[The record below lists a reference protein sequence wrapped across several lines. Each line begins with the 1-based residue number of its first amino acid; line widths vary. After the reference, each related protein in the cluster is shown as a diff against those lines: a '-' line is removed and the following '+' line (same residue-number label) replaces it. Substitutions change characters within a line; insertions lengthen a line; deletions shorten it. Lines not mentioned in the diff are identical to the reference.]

1 MKDSSDNRNAFMS
14 KVVETEDGGQ
24 KQPVPSLSLLRA
36 RVLLRPASD

>member
-24 KQPVPSLSLLRA
+24 KQPVPSPSLSCG
-36 RVLLRPASD
+36 RVFSSPSQ

>member
-24 KQPVPSLSLLRA
+24 KQPVPSLSLSLA
-36 RVLLRPASD
+36 GACAPSPTD